1 MNKPGKTLGV
11 TQSTCN
17 TCRRIV
23 ATKIVTDGLY
33 VYFQKFCPVHGDS
46 QNLVHKDL
54 SVYLETQRYVKPA
67 WIPREFSGKS
77 EKPCPQGCG
86 FCKRHEQHLC
96 LPIIEI
102 TSKCNLTC
110 PICIVDAGRKWE
122 MSVEEFRTVIDR
134 LIRAE
139 KQVDVLNISGGEPLI
154 HSRVLEI
161 IDEALSRPEIVRVS
175 VSTNGLALLRHSH
188 LVHELYK
195 RNVVVSLQFDGFDDN
210 VYQAL
215 RGRKLWKQKMRIL
228 DLLADT
234 GISTSLTVTAASRIN
249 VAQLP
254 QIVDY
259 FFGQP
264 HIVSMMIQ
272 PLSFAGRASKL
283 TDQIERLSVAD
294 VIKQLDG
301 TDNGRVN
308 ASDFVPL
315 PCSHPLCFSLAYYLV
330 LDNGDTVSLN
340 RLVDAS
346 TMLDSLANRTI
357 FGLDSEE
364 YDRLKDMV
372 YEMWSGP
379 SGSVPDSD
387 TVMKTLRNILDDI
400 SSLNFDARR
409 AFTAAEKYIKSIFIH
424 SFQDV
429 ETFDLSRARR
439 CCQAY
444 PLPDGR
450 LMPVCVYNVLYRGAS
465 GSLAMK
471 QGGSLMKTS
480 EEGNK

>member
-1 MNKPGKTLGV
+1 M
-11 TQSTCN
+11 
-17 TCRRIV
+17 
-23 ATKIVTDGLY
+23 ATKIVTDGLC
-33 VYFQKFCPVHGDS
+33 VYFQKFCPVHGNS

-54 SVYLETQRYVKPA
+54 SVYLETQHYVKPA

-110 PICIVDAGRKWE
+110 PICIADAGRKWE
-122 MSVEEFRTVIDR
+122 MSVEEFRIVIDG

-161 IDEALSRPEIVRVS
+161 VDEALSRPEIVRVS
-175 VSTNGLALLRHSH
+175 LSTNGLALLQHSH
-188 LVHELYK
+188 LVHELYN

-215 RGRKLWKQKMRIL
+215 RGRKLLKQKMRIL
-228 DLLADT
+228 DLLAKT

-249 VAQLP
+249 IAQLP
-254 QIVDY
+254 KIVDY
-259 FFGQP
+259 FFSQP
-264 HIVSMMIQ
+264 HVVSMMIQ

-294 VIKQLDG
+294 IIKLLDG
-301 TDNGRVN
+301 TDNGRIN
-308 ASDFVPL
+308 ASDFAPL

-387 TVMKTLRNILDDI
+387 TVMKTIRNILDDI
-400 SSLNFDARR
+400 SSLNFDAQR

-471 QGGSLMKTS
+471 RGGSLLKTS
-480 EEGNK
+480 EKGNK